1 MKNLLR
7 CSFVSLRGA
16 AVESQAWNL
25 LMPVG
30 KWHGPNFD
38 SLGGSIDISA
48 KMLAEMV
55 ANWVEAGR
63 PPLPVRVTHEHLNET
78 DSLKRMELE
87 KAVGLMTDFRVTP
100 EGLEALT
107 EWTPKGVSLVRSGE
121 WNFWSPEW
129 APQHI
134 NRATGE
140 VSGWWLSGT
149 ALTNSPYFHTMPA
162 VAASTALPPGSPT
175 GKPNKGQHMT
185 YAKVA
190 AALGMPEDSNE
201 EAIVAECM
209 KMKAATS
216 TMQASLTAAVQKA
229 VSPLEEQL
237 KAATARVVVIETEKQ
252 KAAEAL
258 FERDVNDVIESAKRE
273 GFACEPMRA
282 SIVLVAKSAGLDE
295 AKKLAQ
301 SAAKVPL
308 ATTGVGQSGTTATA
322 SVQDYAAALEKFAT
336 EKGLTGSAAVRAFHA
351 SNPAMAKVAA
361 APITPAP

>member
-1 MKNLLR
+1 MTNLLR

-55 ANWVEAGR
+55 ANWVDAGR

-100 EGLEALT
+100 AGLEALT

-140 VSGWWLSGT
+140 VGGWWLSGT

-162 VAASTALPPGSPT
+162 VAASTAIPPSSPT
-175 GKPNKGQHMT
+175 GTTTKGKHMN
-185 YAKVA
+185 YAKIA

-201 EAIVAECM
+201 EAIMAECS
-209 KMKAATS
+209 KLKAATS
-216 TMQASLTAAVQKA
+216 TMQASLTAAVAKA

-258 FERDVNDVIESAKRE
+258 FARDVNDLIESAKRD

-282 SIVLVAKSAGLDE
+282 SIELVAKSAGMDE
-295 AKKLAQ
+295 AKKLAM
-301 SAAKVPL
+301 SAAKLPL
-308 ATTGVGQSGTTATA
+308 ATKGNGQGAPTIEA
-322 SVQDYAAALEKFAT
+322 SLKEYGEALEKFAT